1 MQRDLISAA
10 YREDIDLYPSLNQR
24 RTKRF
29 FKRHTAAKG
38 LSVQVYGAPP
48 VPGDKV
54 RLHLQL
60 QGATRHHTQHL
71 RPHPLVELM

>member
-24 RTKRF
+24 RNKRF
-29 FKRHTAAKG
+29 FNRHTAATV
-38 LSVQVYGAPP
+38 LPVQVHGAPP

-54 RLHLQL
+54 RLHLLL
-60 QGATRHHTQHL
+60 QGATRHHPQHL
-71 RPHPLVELM
+71 RPHPLVEMM